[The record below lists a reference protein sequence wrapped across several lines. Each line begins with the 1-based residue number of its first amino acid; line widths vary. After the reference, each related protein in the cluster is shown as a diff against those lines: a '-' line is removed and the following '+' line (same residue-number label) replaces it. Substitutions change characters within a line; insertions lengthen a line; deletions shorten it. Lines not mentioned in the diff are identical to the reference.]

1 MTKLEKFLAV
11 IVCLAVCVQRLSMA
25 VGSILWGL
33 SIAVFLYL
41 LYKHY
46 RQNDLNNLLENCSG
60 YYKAFVIFA
69 VCAIPAIFTSDYFGE
84 SMHKFLEMY
93 VYRVMPFFIVT

>member
-25 VGSILWGL
+25 AGSILWGL

-60 YYKAFVIFA
+60 YYKAFVIYYCFSQA
-69 VCAIPAIFTSDYFGE
+69 RFIKTNFFVKFTI
-84 SMHKFLEMY
+84 K
-93 VYRVMPFFIVT
+93 